1 MCALVT
7 VDGLEAAVTFV
18 CNSYV
23 YNSRV
28 NRADSF
34 ILSVYLYMYICTTKC
49 HTMPAEQSSV
59 YFAVHF
65 QFCVALSI
73 QPLYVIPHVRM
84 DSALVQECV
93 PAILGRQE
101 ADVR

>member
-1 MCALVT
+1 
-7 VDGLEAAVTFV
+7 
-18 CNSYV
+18 
-23 YNSRV
+23 
-28 NRADSF
+28 
-34 ILSVYLYMYICTTKC
+34 
-49 HTMPAEQSSV
+49 MPAEQSSV

-93 PAILGRQE
+93 PAILGQQE